1 MLVDKLRMPVPPQQN
16 AEIVELGHHAL
27 QLNTVHQ
34 KYGEGY
40 FAFSNVIEKS
50 VLQILRTLG
59 CHGRFSIFC
68 SRLTRETFR
77 CPSPSACD
85 LKRMR
90 HSAPRVAVR
99 GPGDTIRW
107 QAVFLRKHKF
117 MRALVTL

>member
-1 MLVDKLRMPVPPQQN
+1 MFVDKLRMPAPPQQN
-16 AEIVELGHHAL
+16 SEIVEPGYYAL
-27 QLNTVHQ
+27 QFNTVHQ

-40 FAFSNVIEKS
+40 FAFSNMIEKS
-50 VLQILRTLG
+50 VLQILRTIG

-85 LKRMR
+85 LRSMR

-99 GPGDTIRW
+99 GPGNTIRW
-107 QAVFLRKHKF
+107 QAVFLCKHKF
-117 MRALVTL
+117 MRVPVNL